1 MGKRSITFFRINGT
15 KPLITILKNSMFKTV
30 VLLMINFCGVLFSLQ
45 PSLFAAELNNKSIV
59 VTYPKPDGLQTSENF
74 TVKVNNN
81 SIWTEQVGSGG
92 KENLH
97 VANFSCSGPQVITV
111 IASSKIN
118 KYKIEPASRAIPAK
132 VNGREISFT
141 ISGPQKLYIEID
153 NLPALAIFANPL
165 ETHIPKNGDP
175 GVVYFG
181 PGTHNEGEIN
191 LKSNQTIYI
200 AGGAVVNANIRGK
213 NLKNVK
219 IEGRGILN
227 GNVRIYGSS
236 NVDVSGVF
244 IRNTSNWSNTL
255 IDCDHTIYNNVKV
268 FSYKGVWGIDGID
281 PVSCKDFTINDCF
294 IRTRDDCISIKS
306 MAKFGSDT
314 VKNINTDSI
323 KVTNCVLVGWAH
335 ADGITLGFE
344 LQGGLVQN
352 VLVKNCD
359 ILSSSGQGRTGGHS
373 AFSIV
378 CDGPSLVQNIRFEDI
393 RVENQIEYKNLELIV
408 TEGRRYGTEGPGNI
422 KGVYLKNIRWANAD
436 KPFVIAG
443 VPSNLVDNITFDHCY
458 LGGKPITGINDGDFQ
473 IEFARNIKFLS
484 GENVQKVI
492 SKE

>member
-1 MGKRSITFFRINGT
+1 MSKTAIR
-15 KPLITILKNSMFKTV
+15 ITISLF
-30 VLLMINFCGVLFSLQ
+30 LVLFSLK
-45 PSLFAAELNNKSIV
+45 PGLFAAPPSTKSTL
-59 VTYPKPDGLQTSENF
+59 VTYPKPDGLQTSANF
-74 TVKVNNN
+74 TVRVNN
-81 SIWTEQVGSGG
+81 SPVWTEQIGSGG
-92 KENLH
+92 MENLH
-97 VANFSCSGPQVITV
+97 VANFSCSGPQAITV
-111 IASSKIN
+111 VASSKIS
-118 KYKIEPASRAIPAK
+118 KYKIGPASRAIQAK
-132 VNGREISFT
+132 VNGRELNFT

-153 NLPALAIFANPL
+153 GLPALAIFANPL

-175 GVVYFG
+175 GVLYFG
-181 PGTHNEGEIN
+181 AGTHNEGEIN
-191 LKSNQTIYI
+191 LKSGQTVYI
-200 AGGAVVNANIRGK
+200 AGGAVVNANVRGK

-236 NVDVSGVF
+236 NIDVSGVF

-255 IDCDHTIYNNVKV
+255 IDCEHTVYNNVKV

-281 PVSCKDFTINDCF
+281 PVSCKDFKINYCF

-306 MAKFGSDT
+306 MGRFGSDT

-323 KVTNCVLVGWAH
+323 TVTNCLLVGWAH
-335 ADGITLGFE
+335 ADGVTLGFE

-359 ILSSSGQGRTGGHS
+359 IISANGQGRTGGHS
-373 AFSIV
+373 GFSIV

-393 RVENQIEYKNLELIV
+393 RIENQIEYKNLELIV
-408 TEGRRYGTEGPGNI
+408 TEGRRYGTAGPGNI
-422 KGVYLKNIRWANAD
+422 KGVYLKNIRWANAN

-443 VPSNLVDNITFDHCY
+443 IPTNLIEDITFDHCF
-458 LGGKPITGINDGDFQ
+458 LAGKPLSGINDGDFQ
-473 IEFARNIKFLS
+473 IEFAKDIKFIA
-484 GENVQKVI
+484 GKNTQQVI